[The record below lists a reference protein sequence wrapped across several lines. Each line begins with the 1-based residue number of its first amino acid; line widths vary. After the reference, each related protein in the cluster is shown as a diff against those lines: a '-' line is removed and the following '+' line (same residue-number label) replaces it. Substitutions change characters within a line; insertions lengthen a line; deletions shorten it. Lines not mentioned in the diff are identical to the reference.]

1 MVDHKIILGYVPVRR
16 DMFPAQA
23 ATAMEKKIRARVKD
37 ILSQQHDVQLITI
50 DAIVPDGILW
60 SNACVEKIE
69 ALFRAKKV
77 DAVFFPHCNFGQEE
91 PVAQLAQRLNLP
103 VLLWGP
109 RDPAPEGESFRVF
122 DTQCG
127 LFATSKALTRA
138 HVPFT
143 YIENCWLDAPVLEE
157 GIDQFLRVASVV
169 KAMPAYARR
178 PIWNAPPSVPLGKDQ
193 RKRADGEIRH
203 RDYPHLDGRGH
214 PGRAQAPQR
223 QGR

>member
-77 DAVFFPHCNFGQEE
+77 DAVFFPTLQLRAGGTGRPARPTPE
-91 PVAQLAQRLNLP
+91 PARSALGA
-103 VLLWGP
+103 P
-109 RDPAPEGESFRVF
+109 RP
-122 DTQCG
+122 
-127 LFATSKALTRA
+127 
-138 HVPFT
+138 
-143 YIENCWLDAPVLEE
+143 
-157 GIDQFLRVASVV
+157 
-169 KAMPAYARR
+169 R
-178 PIWNAPPSVPLGKDQ
+178 P
-193 RKRADGEIRH
+193 
-203 RDYPHLDGRGH
+203 
-214 PGRAQAPQR
+214 
-223 QGR
+223 